1 MDQRTFVAAC
11 VQLRASQDVAANI
24 EAAEALIREAAGA
37 GADYVQTPEQTAL
50 MELRTKVL
58 FAKIVPEEEDPA
70 LKRFKAL
77 AAELGIW
84 LHIGSL
90 AIRVAPDKAANRA
103 FVIAPDG
110 AVAAR
115 YDKIHMFDVDLPSGE
130 IYRESRN
137 YRPGGEAVTVDL
149 PWGRLGLSICYDLRF
164 AYLYRILAQ
173 AGADF
178 LAIPA
183 AFTRQTG
190 EAHWHV
196 LQRARAIETG
206 CFVIS
211 AAQGGSH
218 ENGRMTFGHSL
229 IIAPWGKVLA
239 EAGTEPCVIAAE
251 IDPAA
256 CAEARARIPAL
267 SHDRTVVTA
276 KAGGGEAEAAAKAA
290 E

>member
-1 MDQRTFVAAC
+1 MGERTFTAAC
-11 VQLRASQDVAANI
+11 VQLRAGRNVAANI
-24 EAAEALIREAAGA
+24 EAAEALIREAAATGA
-37 GADYVQTPEQTAL
+37 EYVQTPEQTAL
-50 MELRTKVL
+50 MELRTEAL
-58 FAKIVPEEEDPA
+58 FANIVAEDDDPA
-70 LKRFKAL
+70 LKRFTAL

-110 AVAAR
+110 AIAAR

-130 IYRESRN
+130 TYRESRN
-137 YRPGGEAVTVDL
+137 YRPGEEAVTVDL

-164 AYLYRILAQ
+164 AHLYRALAQ

-178 LAIPA
+178 LAIPS

-206 CFVIS
+206 CHVMS
-211 AAQGGSH
+211 AAQGGTH
-218 ENGRMTFGHSL
+218 ENGRETFGHSL
-229 IIAPWGKVLA
+229 IVAPWGEVLA
-239 EAGTEPCVIAAE
+239 EAGTDPCVITAK

-256 CAEARARIPAL
+256 SVEARRRIPAL
-267 SHDRTVVTA
+267 KHDRGYSVH
-276 KAGGGEAEAAAKAA
+276 GPGEAQAA